1 LVFDYLGNTI
11 KLNRQKVYI
20 IHLMGGLGNQL
31 FQIAAGLNVSFSEN
45 VPLIID
51 DSYGNFR
58 KNASSQ
64 ADIFTYERSIFST
77 LRIPP
82 DKKKYLGRIL
92 SLLIRMSLRSREEI
106 KPRVLRLIL
115 SKLVSVLLALKLR
128 RKIAVWCST
137 DVGYEPIPY
146 SSKSQYLIGY
156 FQTYRYAELNK
167 VKSVMS
173 SLTLPDKK
181 IFEMEELAKQECPL
195 IVHIRLGDYLQES
208 SFGVLSH
215 EYYDR
220 AISLMTSKYN
230 FEKIWVFSD
239 DIENAKSYIPD
250 RFTTLCRWIDDK
262 NDSAC
267 VTLEKMRLGSGYVI
281 GNSSFS
287 WWGAFLARKISA
299 PTIAPNPWF
308 IGMKQPNELIPS
320 NWIIIDR

>member
-1 LVFDYLGNTI
+1 
-11 KLNRQKVYI
+11 
-20 IHLMGGLGNQL
+20 MGGLGNQL
-31 FQIAAGLNVSFSEN
+31 FQIAAGLNISFSEK

-58 KNASSQ
+58 KNDLGQ
-64 ADIFTYERSIFST
+64 ADIFTYETNMFST
-77 LRIPP
+77 LRILP

-92 SLLIRMSLRSREEI
+92 FLLIRISLRSREEV
-106 KPRVLRLIL
+106 KSRVLRLIL
-115 SKLVSVLLALKLR
+115 SKLSSILLTLKLR
-128 RKIAVWCST
+128 RKIAVWCSA
-137 DVGYEPIPY
+137 DVGYERIPY

-173 SLTLPDKK
+173 NLTLPDKK
-181 IFEMEELAKQECPL
+181 IFEMEELAKQESPL
-195 IVHIRLGDYLQES
+195 IVHIRLGDYLKEP
-208 SFGVLSH
+208 SFGVLSQ
-215 EYYDR
+215 EYYDQ

-239 DIENAKSYIPD
+239 DIANAKIFIPE
-250 RFTTLCRWIDDK
+250 RFTALCRWIDDK

-287 WWGAFLARKISA
+287 WWGAFLTRKISA
-299 PTIAPNPWF
+299 PTIAPYPWF

-320 NWIIIDR
+320 NWITIKR